1 MDTLRDVFTDQP
13 AEQPTTLLAEQDR
26 IRRERWTETQATPVV
41 PPVDPAQV
49 ERDYERLTERRR
61 AAQLAAV
68 ARQNA
73 ATARQVAQSFGEYG
87 RAFRKVAATKGSPV
101 DHAVCLF
108 LAATCEEQADEYTRL
123 QDESMKTADRQG
135 SI

>member
-1 MDTLRDVFTDQP
+1 METLRDVFTDQP
-13 AEQPTTLLAEQDR
+13 DEQPP
-26 IRRERWTETQATPVV
+26 TQATPVV
-41 PPVDPAQV
+41 VSVVDPARI
-49 ERDYERLTERRR
+49 ERDYQQLNERR
-61 AAQLAAV
+61 AAAQTARV

-108 LAATCEEQADEYTRL
+108 LAATCEQQADDYTRL
-123 QDESMKTADRQG
+123 QDESTKTADRLG